1 MERNAQDAI
10 EEPFK
15 KSLGKNTTAQGAIEY
30 LLIIGAA
37 ILIVAVVI
45 IALVSVAGT
54 ATDRADEGEVDDATL
69 IMQCQAECMTFGTD
83 SNWVTE
89 LNKCEISTDADKTGT
104 FYDNGGKCVDFE
116 K

>member
-54 ATDRADEGEVDDATL
+54 ATDRTDEGEVDDAML
-69 IMQCQAECMTFGTD
+69 IAQCQAECMKLGND
-83 SNWVTE
+83 YNWDITT
-89 LNKCEISTDADKTGT
+89 NKCLGT
-104 FYDNGGKCVDFE
+104 EFGQTNFPEKCYDFNNSN
-116 K
+116 